1 MKWMVSDLDWTQDS
15 DQAQQILIK
24 SEIDK
29 LESFVCDAE
38 CDLEREQTEIAHVLS
53 ANVNFD
59 ADLELKD
66 AFDREYEYE
75 ALKDVIVPHDFDFD
89 SENERDKEGYENAL
103 ENDPEQEL
111 KDAFDREYEYEALK
125 DAIVPQDFDFDS
137 ENE

>member
-1 MKWMVSDLDWTQDS
+1 MVSDLDWTQDS

-29 LESFVCDAE
+29 LESFVCDAK

-59 ADLELKD
+59 ADLGLKD
-66 AFDREYEYE
+66 AFDWEHECE
-75 ALKDVIVPHDFDFD
+75 ALKDLIVPHDFDFD
-89 SENERDKEGYENAL
+89 SENERDREGYEKWKAAL
-103 ENDPEQEL
+103 EYDPEQEL

-125 DAIVPQDFDFDS
+125 DAIVPHDFDFDS